1 VFLGHLV
8 GVVGKPNVGKSTF
21 FSAATM
27 VSVPIAA
34 YPFTTIKPNRGI
46 GYVRVQCVCR
56 EFGVKDE
63 PVNSVCRDGVRLIPV
78 ELVDC
83 AGLVPDAWQ
92 GRGLGNKFLDEIMT
106 ADALIHVVDA
116 SGGTDLE
123 GRICEPG
130 THDPLE
136 DMKFLDKELDM
147 WLLHILKRNWEK
159 VARRGKLSREEL
171 VDDLATRLSGLAVRR
186 GFIGDALRESG
197 LMVEKVSN
205 WSDDDLLKL
214 IHRIRSL
221 TKPMIVVANKI
232 DLPKSKENLA
242 RLEAS
247 GYRVIPCSAE
257 AELALR
263 RSEEKK
269 MTDYRPGDS
278 RFKVLAPEALTQEQL
293 SALEKIQREILEM
306 LGSTGV
312 QEAINLAFF
321 GLLAMLVVYP
331 VENAENLTDH
341 KGRVLPDAYLV
352 PSGTTAREFAG
363 MIHSDLG
370 RNFLYATEARSRMR
384 VGEDYVVKDRDVLSI
399 TSSARRG

>member
-1 VFLGHLV
+1 M
-8 GVVGKPNVGKSTF
+8 GKPNVGKSTF
-21 FSAATM
+21 FAAATM
-27 VSVPIAA
+27 INVPIAA

-46 GYVRVQCVCR
+46 GYVRVRCVCR

-63 PVNSVCRDGVRLIPV
+63 PVNSVCREGIRLIPV

-92 GRGLGNKFLDEIMT
+92 GRGLGNKFLDEIMM

-136 DMKFLDKELDM
+136 DVKFLDKELDM
-147 WLLHILKRNWEK
+147 WLLHILKRNWER

-171 VDDLATRLSGLAVRR
+171 VDEMAERLSGLAVRR
-186 GFIGDALRESG
+186 GFIEDALRESG
-197 LMVEKVSN
+197 LKVENVGN
-205 WSDDDLLKL
+205 WSDDELLKL

-221 TKPMIVVANKI
+221 AKAMIVVANKI
-232 DLPKSKENLA
+232 DLLKSKENLA
-242 RLEAS
+242 RLQGS
-247 GYRVIPCSAE
+247 GYKVVPCSAE

-269 MTDYRPGDS
+269 MTDYKPGDS
-278 RFKVLAPEALTQEQL
+278 RFNILTPTALTQEQR
-293 SALEKIQREILEM
+293 SALEKIQKEILET

-312 QEAINLAFF
+312 QEAINFAFLN
-321 GLLAMLVVYP
+321 LLEMVTVYP
-331 VENAENLTDH
+331 VENVENLADH

-352 PSGTTAREFAG
+352 PSGTTAKEFAG

-370 RNFLYATEARSRMR
+370 RNFLYATEARSKMR
-384 VGEDYVVKDRDVLSI
+384 VGEDYIVKDMDVLSI